1 MSYEENI
8 VSLLKHVLALFDKL
22 GLLLACILEELLLF
36 EIFLLLNR
44 CNWVVGR
51 GALIVGNP
59 RDIHTSGCC

>member
-8 VSLLKHVLALFDKL
+8 VSLLKHVVALFDKL
-22 GLLLACILEELLLF
+22 ELPLACILEELLLF

-51 GALIVGNP
+51 GVLIVGDP
-59 RDIHTSGCC
+59 RDVRTSGSC